1 MRTGEVEKLTEV
13 KEANIKFYERE
24 GLINPRRNENGYR
37 DFSDEDVKIINRIKT
52 LRMLDVP
59 IPEIK
64 KLFDGDVQLKA
75 VLEERLSEMN
85 LQAKALDN
93 RMESCRRIIK
103 EGMELADISP
113 EVLSGNREEWLEKLR
128 HIVDEDIDKRFI
140 LKGVAFTAAFAV
152 CVKFTVVVLTMG
164 GFSQQDTQQDTVFC
178 FFGGML
184 AILCGFVYI
193 FCGSLDQAGFL
204 VCVGKEL
211 GRVRNGR
218 TCQFVFDSRH
228 RGWFGRN
235 HVAALGRPADCVHC
249 PFCNYPNGAD
259 ACNKRSR
266 ASEMK
271 ARQMNMMRRRRPG
284 RLFFFLY
291 KENPAFDVG
300 MVFS

>member
-37 DFSDEDVKIINRIKT
+37 DFSDED
-52 LRMLDVP
+52 
-59 IPEIK
+59 
-64 KLFDGDVQLKA
+64 
-75 VLEERLSEMN
+75 
-85 LQAKALDN
+85 
-93 RMESCRRIIK
+93 
-103 EGMELADISP
+103 
-113 EVLSGNREEWLEKLR
+113 
-128 HIVDEDIDKRFI
+128 IDKRFI

-152 CVKFTVVVLTMG
+152 CVKFTVVLIMS

-178 FFGGML
+178 FFWRNAGDFMR
-184 AILCGFVYI
+184 ICVY

-259 ACNKRSR
+259 ACNKRNR

-284 RLFFFLY
+284 RLFFF
-291 KENPAFDVG
+291 
-300 MVFS
+300 S

>member
-24 GLINPRRNENGYR
+24 GLIKPRRNENGYR

-64 KLFDGDVQLKA
+64 KLFDGDVQLEA

-85 LQAKALDN
+85 LQAKVLDN

-113 EVLSGNREEWLEKLR
+113 EVLSGNREEWSEKLR

-152 CVKFTVVVLTMG
+152 GVKFTVVVLTMG
-164 GFSQQDTQQDTVFC
+164 GFSQQDTVFC

-193 FCGSLDQAGFL
+193 FAEALTKQDFL
-204 VCVGKEL
+204 YAWGKNW

-218 TCQFVFDSRH
+218 TGQFVFDSRH

-284 RLFFFLY
+284 QCH
-291 KENPAFDVG
+291 
-300 MVFS
+300 

>member
-1 MRTGEVEKLTEV
+1 M
-13 KEANIKFYERE
+13 
-24 GLINPRRNENGYR
+24 
-37 DFSDEDVKIINRIKT
+37 KIINRIKT

-64 KLFDGDVQLKA
+64 KLFDGDVQLKT

-113 EVLSGNREEWLEKLR
+113 EVLSGNREEWSEKLR

-140 LKGVAFTAAFAV
+140 LKGVAFTTAFAV

-164 GFSQQDTQQDTVFC
+164 GFSQQDTVFC

-193 FCGSLDQAGFL
+193 FA
-204 VCVGKEL
+204 E
-211 GRVRNGR
+211 
-218 TCQFVFDSRH
+218 
-228 RGWFGRN
+228 
-235 HVAALGRPADCVHC
+235 ALTKQD
-249 PFCNYPNGAD
+249 
-259 ACNKRSR
+259 
-266 ASEMK
+266 
-271 ARQMNMMRRRRPG
+271 
-284 RLFFFLY
+284 FLY
-291 KENPAFDVG
+291 AWGKNWGGSGMGGLANSYSILGIGVGLAGTTWPLWGGLLIACIALSVIIRMVLMHVIKEAERQK
-300 MVFS
+300 

>member
-103 EGMELADISP
+103 EGMDLADISP

-193 FCGSLDQAGFL
+193 FA
-204 VCVGKEL
+204 E
-211 GRVRNGR
+211 
-218 TCQFVFDSRH
+218 
-228 RGWFGRN
+228 
-235 HVAALGRPADCVHC
+235 ALTKQD
-249 PFCNYPNGAD
+249 
-259 ACNKRSR
+259 
-266 ASEMK
+266 
-271 ARQMNMMRRRRPG
+271 
-284 RLFFFLY
+284 FLY
-291 KENPAFDVG
+291 AWGKNWGGSGMGGLANSYSILGIGVGLAGTTWPLWGGLLIACIALSAIIRMVLMHVIKETERQK
-300 MVFS
+300 

>member
-1 MRTGEVEKLTEV
+1 M
-13 KEANIKFYERE
+13 
-24 GLINPRRNENGYR
+24 
-37 DFSDEDVKIINRIKT
+37 KIINRIKT

-64 KLFDGDVQLKA
+64 KIFDGDVQLKA

-113 EVLSGNREEWLEKLR
+113 EVLSGNREEWSEKLR

-140 LKGVAFTAAFAV
+140 LKGVAFTTAFAV

-164 GFSQQDTQQDTVFC
+164 GFSQQDTVFC

-193 FCGSLDQAGFL
+193 FA
-204 VCVGKEL
+204 E
-211 GRVRNGR
+211 
-218 TCQFVFDSRH
+218 
-228 RGWFGRN
+228 
-235 HVAALGRPADCVHC
+235 ALTKQD
-249 PFCNYPNGAD
+249 
-259 ACNKRSR
+259 
-266 ASEMK
+266 
-271 ARQMNMMRRRRPG
+271 
-284 RLFFFLY
+284 FLY
-291 KENPAFDVG
+291 AWGKNWGGSGMGGLANSYSILGIGVGLAGTTWPLWGGLLIACIALSVIIRMVLMHVIKEAERQK
-300 MVFS
+300 

>member
-24 GLINPRRNENGYR
+24 GLIKPRRNENGYR

-52 LRMLDVP
+52 LRMFDVP

-64 KLFDGDVQLKA
+64 KLFDGDVQLEA

-85 LQAKALDN
+85 LQAKVLDN

-113 EVLSGNREEWLEKLR
+113 EVLSGNREEWSEKLR

-152 CVKFTVVVLTMG
+152 GVKFTVVVLTMG
-164 GFSQQDTQQDTVFC
+164 GFSQQDTVFC

-193 FCGSLDQAGFL
+193 FA
-204 VCVGKEL
+204 E
-211 GRVRNGR
+211 
-218 TCQFVFDSRH
+218 
-228 RGWFGRN
+228 
-235 HVAALGRPADCVHC
+235 ALTKQD
-249 PFCNYPNGAD
+249 F
-259 ACNKRSR
+259 
-266 ASEMK
+266 
-271 ARQMNMMRRRRPG
+271 
-284 RLFFFLY
+284 
-291 KENPAFDVG
+291 
-300 MVFS
+300 

>member
-24 GLINPRRNENGYR
+24 GLIKPRRNENGYR

-64 KLFDGDVQLKA
+64 KLFDGDVQLEA

-85 LQAKALDN
+85 LQAKVLDN

-113 EVLSGNREEWLEKLR
+113 EVLSGNREEWSEKLR

-152 CVKFTVVVLTMG
+152 GVKFTVVVLTMG
-164 GFSQQDTQQDTVFC
+164 VFSQQDTVFC

-193 FCGSLDQAGFL
+193 FA
-204 VCVGKEL
+204 E
-211 GRVRNGR
+211 
-218 TCQFVFDSRH
+218 
-228 RGWFGRN
+228 
-235 HVAALGRPADCVHC
+235 ALTKQD
-249 PFCNYPNGAD
+249 
-259 ACNKRSR
+259 
-266 ASEMK
+266 
-271 ARQMNMMRRRRPG
+271 
-284 RLFFFLY
+284 FLY
-291 KENPAFDVG
+291 AWGKNWGGSGMGGLANSYSILGIGVGLAGTTWPLWGGLLIACIALSAIIRMVLMHVIKEAERQK
-300 MVFS
+300 

>member
-37 DFSDEDVKIINRIKT
+37 DFSDEDVKSINRIKT

-64 KLFDGDVQLKA
+64 KLFDGEVQLKEI
-75 VLEERLSEMN
+75 LEERLSEMN

-113 EVLSGNREEWLEKLR
+113 EVLSGNREEWSEKLR

-140 LKGVAFTAAFAV
+140 LKGVAFTTTFAV
-152 CVKFTVVVLTMG
+152 CVKFTVVLIMG
-164 GFSQQDTQQDTVFC
+164 GFSQKDTQQDTVFC

-193 FCGSLDQAGFL
+193 FA
-204 VCVGKEL
+204 E
-211 GRVRNGR
+211 
-218 TCQFVFDSRH
+218 
-228 RGWFGRN
+228 
-235 HVAALGRPADCVHC
+235 ALTKQD
-249 PFCNYPNGAD
+249 
-259 ACNKRSR
+259 
-266 ASEMK
+266 
-271 ARQMNMMRRRRPG
+271 
-284 RLFFFLY
+284 FLY
-291 KENPAFDVG
+291 AWSKNWGGSEWADWPIRIR
-300 MVFS
+300 FSASGLVWPEPRGRSGAAC

>member
-1 MRTGEVEKLTEV
+1 M
-13 KEANIKFYERE
+13 
-24 GLINPRRNENGYR
+24 
-37 DFSDEDVKIINRIKT
+37 KIINRIKT

-64 KLFDGDVQLKA
+64 KLFDGDVQLKT

-113 EVLSGNREEWLEKLR
+113 EVLSGNREEWSEKLR

-140 LKGVAFTAAFAV
+140 LKGVAFTTAFAV

-164 GFSQQDTQQDTVFC
+164 GFSQQDTVFC

-193 FCGSLDQAGFL
+193 FA
-204 VCVGKEL
+204 E
-211 GRVRNGR
+211 
-218 TCQFVFDSRH
+218 
-228 RGWFGRN
+228 
-235 HVAALGRPADCVHC
+235 ALTKQD
-249 PFCNYPNGAD
+249 
-259 ACNKRSR
+259 
-266 ASEMK
+266 
-271 ARQMNMMRRRRPG
+271 
-284 RLFFFLY
+284 FLY
-291 KENPAFDVG
+291 AWGKNWGGSGMGGLANSYSILGIGIGLAGTTWLLWGGLLIACIALSAIIRMVLMHAIKEAERQK
-300 MVFS
+300 

>member
-1 MRTGEVEKLTEV
+1 M
-13 KEANIKFYERE
+13 
-24 GLINPRRNENGYR
+24 
-37 DFSDEDVKIINRIKT
+37 KIINRIKT

-64 KLFDGDVQLKA
+64 KLFAGDVQLKA

-113 EVLSGNREEWLEKLR
+113 EVLSGNREEWSEKLR

-152 CVKFTVVVLTMG
+152 GVKFTVVVLTMG
-164 GFSQQDTQQDTVFC
+164 GFSQQDTVFC

-193 FCGSLDQAGFL
+193 FA
-204 VCVGKEL
+204 E
-211 GRVRNGR
+211 
-218 TCQFVFDSRH
+218 
-228 RGWFGRN
+228 
-235 HVAALGRPADCVHC
+235 ALTKQD
-249 PFCNYPNGAD
+249 
-259 ACNKRSR
+259 
-266 ASEMK
+266 
-271 ARQMNMMRRRRPG
+271 
-284 RLFFFLY
+284 FLY
-291 KENPAFDVG
+291 AWGKNWGGSGMGGLANSYSILGIGVGLAGTTWPLWGGLLIACIALSVIIRMVLMHVIKEAERQK
-300 MVFS
+300 

>member
-37 DFSDEDVKIINRIKT
+37 DFSDEDVKSINRIKT

-75 VLEERLSEMN
+75 VLEERLSEMT

-113 EVLSGNREEWLEKLR
+113 EVLSGNREEWSEKLR

-140 LKGVAFTAAFAV
+140 LKGVAFTTAFAV
-152 CVKFTVVVLTMG
+152 CVKFTVMVLTMG

-178 FFGGML
+178 FFWRNAGDFMR
-184 AILCGFVYI
+184 ICVY

-211 GRVRNGR
+211 GRIRNGR

-284 RLFFFLY
+284 RLFFL
-291 KENPAFDVG
+291 
-300 MVFS
+300 

>member
-24 GLINPRRNENGYR
+24 GLIKPRRNENGYR

-64 KLFDGDVQLKA
+64 KLFDGDVQLEA

-85 LQAKALDN
+85 LQAKVLDN

-113 EVLSGNREEWLEKLR
+113 EVLSGNREEWSEKLR

-152 CVKFTVVVLTMG
+152 GVKFTVVVLTMG
-164 GFSQQDTQQDTVFC
+164 GFSQQDTVFW

-193 FCGSLDQAGFL
+193 FA
-204 VCVGKEL
+204 E
-211 GRVRNGR
+211 
-218 TCQFVFDSRH
+218 
-228 RGWFGRN
+228 
-235 HVAALGRPADCVHC
+235 ALTKQD
-249 PFCNYPNGAD
+249 
-259 ACNKRSR
+259 
-266 ASEMK
+266 
-271 ARQMNMMRRRRPG
+271 
-284 RLFFFLY
+284 FLY
-291 KENPAFDVG
+291 AWGKNWGGSGMGGLANSYSILGIGVGLAGTTWPLWGGLLIACIALSAIIRMVLMHVIKEAERQK
-300 MVFS
+300 

>member
-24 GLINPRRNENGYR
+24 GLINPRRNEKGYR
-37 DFSDEDVKIINRIKT
+37 DFSDEDVKSINRIKT

-113 EVLSGNREEWLEKLR
+113 EVLSGNQEEWLEKLR

-152 CVKFTVVVLTMG
+152 CVKFTVVLIMG
-164 GFSQQDTQQDTVFC
+164 GFSQQDTVFC

-193 FCGSLDQAGFL
+193 FA
-204 VCVGKEL
+204 E
-211 GRVRNGR
+211 
-218 TCQFVFDSRH
+218 
-228 RGWFGRN
+228 
-235 HVAALGRPADCVHC
+235 ALTKQD
-249 PFCNYPNGAD
+249 
-259 ACNKRSR
+259 
-266 ASEMK
+266 
-271 ARQMNMMRRRRPG
+271 
-284 RLFFFLY
+284 FLY
-291 KENPAFDVG
+291 AWGKNWGGSGMGGLANSYSILGIGVGLAGTTWPLWGGLLIACIALSAIIRMVLMHAVKEAERQK
-300 MVFS
+300 

>member
-1 MRTGEVEKLTEV
+1 M
-13 KEANIKFYERE
+13 
-24 GLINPRRNENGYR
+24 
-37 DFSDEDVKIINRIKT
+37 KIINRIKT

-64 KLFDGDVQLKA
+64 KLFDGDVQLEA

-85 LQAKALDN
+85 LQAKVLDN

-113 EVLSGNREEWLEKLR
+113 EVLSGNREEWSEKLR

-152 CVKFTVVVLTMG
+152 GVKFTVVVLTMG
-164 GFSQQDTQQDTVFC
+164 GFSQQDTVFC

-193 FCGSLDQAGFL
+193 FAEALTKQDFLYAWGKNWGGSGMGGLANSYSILASGL
-204 VCVGKEL
+204 VWPEP
-211 GRVRNGR
+211 R
-218 TCQFVFDSRH
+218 
-228 RGWFGRN
+228 
-235 HVAALGRPADCVHC
+235 AALGRPADCVHC
-249 PFCNYPNGAD
+249 PFCNYPNDAD

-284 RLFFFLY
+284 QCH
-291 KENPAFDVG
+291 
-300 MVFS
+300 

>member
-152 CVKFTVVVLTMG
+152 CVKFTVVLIMG
-164 GFSQQDTQQDTVFC
+164 GFSQQDTVFC

-193 FCGSLDQAGFL
+193 FA
-204 VCVGKEL
+204 E
-211 GRVRNGR
+211 
-218 TCQFVFDSRH
+218 
-228 RGWFGRN
+228 
-235 HVAALGRPADCVHC
+235 ALTKQD
-249 PFCNYPNGAD
+249 
-259 ACNKRSR
+259 
-266 ASEMK
+266 
-271 ARQMNMMRRRRPG
+271 
-284 RLFFFLY
+284 FLY
-291 KENPAFDVG
+291 AWGKNWGGSGMGGLANSYSILGIGVGLAGTTWLLWGGLLIACIALSAIIRMVLMHVIKEAERQK
-300 MVFS
+300 

>member
-1 MRTGEVEKLTEV
+1 M
-13 KEANIKFYERE
+13 
-24 GLINPRRNENGYR
+24 
-37 DFSDEDVKIINRIKT
+37 
-52 LRMLDVP
+52 
-59 IPEIK
+59 
-64 KLFDGDVQLKA
+64 KLFLQKKT
-75 VLEERLSEMN
+75 

-193 FCGSLDQAGFL
+193 FA
-204 VCVGKEL
+204 E
-211 GRVRNGR
+211 
-218 TCQFVFDSRH
+218 
-228 RGWFGRN
+228 
-235 HVAALGRPADCVHC
+235 ALTKQD
-249 PFCNYPNGAD
+249 
-259 ACNKRSR
+259 
-266 ASEMK
+266 
-271 ARQMNMMRRRRPG
+271 
-284 RLFFFLY
+284 FLY
-291 KENPAFDVG
+291 AWGKN
-300 MVFS
+300 

>member
-1 MRTGEVEKLTEV
+1 M
-13 KEANIKFYERE
+13 
-24 GLINPRRNENGYR
+24 
-37 DFSDEDVKIINRIKT
+37 KIINRIKT

-64 KLFDGDVQLKA
+64 KLFDGDVQLKT

-113 EVLSGNREEWLEKLR
+113 EVLSGNREEWSEKLR

-140 LKGVAFTAAFAV
+140 LKGVAFTTAFAV

-164 GFSQQDTQQDTVFC
+164 GFLQQDTVFC

-193 FCGSLDQAGFL
+193 FA
-204 VCVGKEL
+204 E
-211 GRVRNGR
+211 
-218 TCQFVFDSRH
+218 
-228 RGWFGRN
+228 
-235 HVAALGRPADCVHC
+235 ALTKQD
-249 PFCNYPNGAD
+249 
-259 ACNKRSR
+259 
-266 ASEMK
+266 
-271 ARQMNMMRRRRPG
+271 
-284 RLFFFLY
+284 FLY
-291 KENPAFDVG
+291 AWGKNWGGSGMGGLANSYSILGIGIGLAGTTWPLWGGLLIACIALSAIIRMVLMHAIKEAERQK
-300 MVFS
+300 

>member
-1 MRTGEVEKLTEV
+1 M
-13 KEANIKFYERE
+13 
-24 GLINPRRNENGYR
+24 
-37 DFSDEDVKIINRIKT
+37 KIINRIKT

-64 KLFDGDVQLKA
+64 KLFDGDVQLEA

-85 LQAKALDN
+85 LQAKVLDN

-113 EVLSGNREEWLEKLR
+113 EVLSGNREEWSEKLR

-164 GFSQQDTQQDTVFC
+164 GFSQQDTVFC

-193 FCGSLDQAGFL
+193 FA
-204 VCVGKEL
+204 E
-211 GRVRNGR
+211 
-218 TCQFVFDSRH
+218 
-228 RGWFGRN
+228 
-235 HVAALGRPADCVHC
+235 ALTKQD
-249 PFCNYPNGAD
+249 
-259 ACNKRSR
+259 
-266 ASEMK
+266 
-271 ARQMNMMRRRRPG
+271 
-284 RLFFFLY
+284 FLY
-291 KENPAFDVG
+291 AWGKNWGGSGMGGLANSYSILGIGVGLAGTTWPLWGGLLIACIALSAIIRMVLMHVIKEAERQK
-300 MVFS
+300 

>member
-1 MRTGEVEKLTEV
+1 M
-13 KEANIKFYERE
+13 
-24 GLINPRRNENGYR
+24 
-37 DFSDEDVKIINRIKT
+37 KIINRIKT

-64 KLFDGDVQLKA
+64 KLFDGDVQLKT

-113 EVLSGNREEWLEKLR
+113 EVLSGNREEWSEKLR

-140 LKGVAFTAAFAV
+140 LKGVAFTTAFAV

-164 GFSQQDTQQDTVFC
+164 GFSQQDTVFC

-193 FCGSLDQAGFL
+193 FA
-204 VCVGKEL
+204 E
-211 GRVRNGR
+211 
-218 TCQFVFDSRH
+218 
-228 RGWFGRN
+228 
-235 HVAALGRPADCVHC
+235 ALTKQD
-249 PFCNYPNGAD
+249 
-259 ACNKRSR
+259 
-266 ASEMK
+266 
-271 ARQMNMMRRRRPG
+271 
-284 RLFFFLY
+284 FLY
-291 KENPAFDVG
+291 AWGKNWGGSGMGGLANSYSILGIGVGLAGTTWPLWGGLLIACIALSAIIRMVLMHVIKEAERQK
-300 MVFS
+300 

>member
-24 GLINPRRNENGYR
+24 GLIKPRRNENGYR

-52 LRMLDVP
+52 LRMFDVP

-64 KLFDGDVQLKA
+64 KLFDGDVQLEA

-85 LQAKALDN
+85 LQAKVLDN

-113 EVLSGNREEWLEKLR
+113 EVLSGNREEWSEKLR
-128 HIVDEDIDKRFI
+128 NIVDEDIDKRFI

-152 CVKFTVVVLTMG
+152 GVKFTVVVLTMG
-164 GFSQQDTQQDTVFC
+164 GFSQQDTVFC

-193 FCGSLDQAGFL
+193 FA
-204 VCVGKEL
+204 E
-211 GRVRNGR
+211 
-218 TCQFVFDSRH
+218 
-228 RGWFGRN
+228 
-235 HVAALGRPADCVHC
+235 ALTKQD
-249 PFCNYPNGAD
+249 
-259 ACNKRSR
+259 
-266 ASEMK
+266 
-271 ARQMNMMRRRRPG
+271 
-284 RLFFFLY
+284 FLY
-291 KENPAFDVG
+291 AWGKNWGGSG
-300 MVFS
+300 MVGLANSYSILGIGVGLAGTTWPLWGGLLIACIAISAIIRMVLMHVIKEAERQK

>member
-24 GLINPRRNENGYR
+24 GLIKPRRNENGYR
-37 DFSDEDVKIINRIKT
+37 NFSDEDVTIINRIKT

-64 KLFDGDVQLKA
+64 KLFDGDVQLKT

-113 EVLSGNREEWLEKLR
+113 EVLSGNREEWSEKLR

-152 CVKFTVVVLTMG
+152 GVKFTVVVLTMG
-164 GFSQQDTQQDTVFC
+164 GFSQQDTVFC

-193 FCGSLDQAGFL
+193 FA
-204 VCVGKEL
+204 E
-211 GRVRNGR
+211 
-218 TCQFVFDSRH
+218 
-228 RGWFGRN
+228 
-235 HVAALGRPADCVHC
+235 ALTKQD
-249 PFCNYPNGAD
+249 
-259 ACNKRSR
+259 
-266 ASEMK
+266 
-271 ARQMNMMRRRRPG
+271 
-284 RLFFFLY
+284 FLY
-291 KENPAFDVG
+291 AWGKNWGGSGMGGLANSYSILGIGVGLAGTTWPLWGGLLIACIAISAIIRMVLMHVIKEAERQK
-300 MVFS
+300 